1 MLYSYSRFS
10 WTDSRYNNSR
20 LMDTPKRFRC
30 STLIVVSHGQ
40 IVVISTVASWTLPS
54 ESNAL
59 LLYRFSWTDSRYNNS
74 RLMDTPKRVQ
84 CSTLIVVSHGQI
96 VVITT
101 VASWTLPSESN
112 ALLL

>member
-10 WTDSRYNNSR
+10 WTDSRY
-20 LMDTPKRFRC
+20 F
-30 STLIVVSHGQ
+30 
-40 IVVISTVASWTLPS
+40 
-54 ESNAL
+54 
-59 LLYRFSWTDSRYNNS
+59 NS

-112 ALLL
+112 ALLLKSFLMDR

>member
-30 STLIVVSHGQ
+30 STLIVVSH
-40 IVVISTVASWTLPS
+40 
-54 ESNAL
+54 
-59 LLYRFSWTDSRYNNS
+59 
-74 RLMDTPKRVQ
+74 K
-84 CSTLIVVSHGQI
+84 QI

-101 VASWTLPSESN
+101 VASWTLPNESI
-112 ALLL
+112 ALLLKSFLMDR